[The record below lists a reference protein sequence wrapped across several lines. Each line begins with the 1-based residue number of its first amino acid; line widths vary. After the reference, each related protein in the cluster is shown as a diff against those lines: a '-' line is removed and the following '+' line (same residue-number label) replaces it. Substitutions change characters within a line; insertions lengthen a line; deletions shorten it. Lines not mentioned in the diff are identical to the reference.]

1 MVARTSRKKKDK
13 SPSVEMGK
21 KLEALG
27 KAMQQ
32 PKVKLGEVARLAADC
47 GLSVGV
53 HFSEQPNKEV
63 TQAVTP
69 QAVIKSRIRTADV
82 QIQDRFL
89 SMAQRETAAAGIPS
103 QFQCFIGERI
113 QQLLADTE
121 RLRSEKFADDL
132 EDVYLYIL
140 NEVRKFRDLL
150 AKQIAEYDKAEKPA
164 VPSA

>member
-1 MVARTSRKKKDK
+1 MAPVKNVKRKKKDK
-13 SPSVEMGK
+13 SPTVAMGK

-32 PKVKLGEVARLAADC
+32 PNVKLGKLAKMAADC
-47 GLSVGV
+47 GLSVTAQ
-53 HFSEQPNKEV
+53 FSEPPNKEV
-63 TQAVTP
+63 TP
-69 QAVIKSRIRTADV
+69 QAVLTQNIRTADQ

-89 SMAQRETAAAGIPS
+89 SMAQREVVAAGIPS

-140 NEVRKFRDLL
+140 NEVRKFRDQL
-150 AKQIAEYDKAEKPA
+150 AKQIAEYDKSEKAA